1 MGQVPWQFFCAL
13 TWANQGSFKR
23 PPSPRRQVCAAFAFF
38 REAAH
43 VAGVHFKKS
52 MWCLRYETGEMT
64 GRDHYH
70 CLLSV
75 LGSEW
80 VGIATCFYLMDFW
93 EKKLGCGHARRGGGR
108 EQWRLA
114 GGRAVRVFA
123 PALGGAAYTCKDR
136 VEGNS
141 GGWQVAGSPFTGK
154 DRYEFEKFFAPRTV
168 LTLSDSSLR
177 EVCGAV
183 ETIRFPLHRHAATD
197 SRLRRRQPRHPSIRT
212 SSELGKSR
220 VPWPGGFSR
229 PAMGCL
235 KVTYAQ
241 ITRRQGRE
249 RIHGLLSGPDS
260 LTVAVSLRLWLPI
273 SSCFSLPKVSS
284 KSFVCSPNHCSN
296 PTE

>member
-1 MGQVPWQFFCAL
+1 MGFLISVDWFRHKLLPDTKFL
-13 TWANQGSFKR
+13 
-23 PPSPRRQVCAAFAFF
+23 PRRQVCAAFAFF

-75 LGSEW
+75 GSPAHQPPLIPSSSSLGSEW

-93 EKKLGCGHARRGGGR
+93 EKKLRCGHARRGGGR

-123 PALGGAAYTCKDR
+123 PAEEEEGNSGGWWAGEPLGGAAYTCKDR

-154 DRYEFEKFFAPRTV
+154 DRTSRLRTV

-197 SRLRRRQPRHPSIRT
+197 SRLRRRHPRHPWTRT
-212 SSELGKSR
+212 S
-220 VPWPGGFSR
+220 PGLWKIKG
-229 PAMGCL
+229 PDGPP
-235 KVTYAQ
+235 
-241 ITRRQGRE
+241 RQRGAA
-249 RIHGLLSGPDS
+249 GLLEDDLYPDCS
-260 LTVAVSLRLWLPI
+260 EPRLEDGWI
-273 SSCFSLPKVSS
+273 V
-284 KSFVCSPNHCSN
+284 VVID
-296 PTE
+296 

>member
-1 MGQVPWQFFCAL
+1 M
-13 TWANQGSFKR
+13 
-23 PPSPRRQVCAAFAFF
+23 CAAFAFF

-93 EKKLGCGHARRGGGR
+93 EKKLRCGHAR
-108 EQWRLA
+108 
-114 GGRAVRVFA
+114 VRVFA

-136 VEGNS
+136 VEGNN

-168 LTLSDSSLR
+168 LTLSES
-177 EVCGAV
+177 VF
-183 ETIRFPLHRHAATD
+183 RFIDT
-197 SRLRRRQPRHPSIRT
+197 RQ
-212 SSELGKSR
+212 
-220 VPWPGGFSR
+220 
-229 PAMGCL
+229 
-235 KVTYAQ
+235 
-241 ITRRQGRE
+241 
-249 RIHGLLSGPDS
+249 RIP
-260 LTVAVSLRLWLPI
+260 V
-273 SSCFSLPKVSS
+273 
-284 KSFVCSPNHCSN
+284 
-296 PTE
+296 

>member
-1 MGQVPWQFFCAL
+1 VGQVPWQFFCTL

-93 EKKLGCGHARRGGGR
+93 EKKLRCGHAR
-108 EQWRLA
+108 
-114 GGRAVRVFA
+114 VRVFA

-136 VEGNS
+136 VEGNN

-154 DRYEFEKFFAPRTV
+154 DRYEFEKFFAPRKV
-168 LTLSDSSLR
+168 LTLSESVFRYID
-177 EVCGAV
+177 
-183 ETIRFPLHRHAATD
+183 T
-197 SRLRRRQPRHPSIRT
+197 RQ
-212 SSELGKSR
+212 
-220 VPWPGGFSR
+220 
-229 PAMGCL
+229 
-235 KVTYAQ
+235 
-241 ITRRQGRE
+241 
-249 RIHGLLSGPDS
+249 RIP
-260 LTVAVSLRLWLPI
+260 V
-273 SSCFSLPKVSS
+273 
-284 KSFVCSPNHCSN
+284 
-296 PTE
+296 